1 MGQDSGYRPRGDPA
15 GLGWST
21 RHQEEGLRA
30 EERRRRDK
38 HDELGHLQ
46 KHPGR
51 QEDDRG
57 S

>member
-21 RHQEEGLRA
+21 RHQKEGLRA